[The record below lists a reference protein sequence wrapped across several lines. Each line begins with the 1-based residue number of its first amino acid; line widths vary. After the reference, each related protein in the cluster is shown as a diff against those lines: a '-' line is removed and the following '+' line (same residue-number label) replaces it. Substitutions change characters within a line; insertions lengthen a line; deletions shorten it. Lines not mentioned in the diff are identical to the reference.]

1 MNSQYKLMRELKSE
15 ESFSTQTANHL
26 DLKDYDYE
34 TLISSAKQR
43 ISDLEKSKKCSDDN
57 ENENVKSI
65 RKILKSKIR
74 FDFPDKLFQVLKFQT
89 KSYVSLP
96 FTRMKS
102 NKKLNM
108 KLETLLLLFTCSVV
122 MFKVLTVFE
131 VFSPIIS

>member
-1 MNSQYKLMRELKSE
+1 MRSLTELKSE

-26 DLKDYDYE
+26 DLDYDYE

-65 RKILKSKIR
+65 RKILKSKNR
-74 FDFPDKLFQVLKFQT
+74 FDFPDKLFKVLKFQI

-96 FTRMKS
+96 FTRAKS
-102 NKKLNM
+102 NKNLNM
-108 KLETLLLLFTCSVV
+108 KLETMLLLFSCSVI
-122 MFKVLTVFE
+122 MFRMLIVFE
-131 VFSPIIS
+131 VFTPTIS

>member
-1 MNSQYKLMRELKSE
+1 MNMLECYELKSE
-15 ESFSTQTANHL
+15 ESFSTQIANHL
-26 DLKDYDYE
+26 DLKDYDYK
-34 TLISSAKQR
+34 TLKSSAKQR

-65 RKILKSKIR
+65 RKILKSKNR
-74 FDFPDKLFQVLKFQT
+74 FDFSDKLFKVLKFQI

-108 KLETLLLLFTCSVV
+108 NLETLLLLFTCSFV

-131 VFSPIIS
+131 VFTPIIS